1 MKVIDSYEFRLPCWS
16 MSYFINADSSGLD
29 DDDLFNCEEFEQRL
43 CRLLED
49 LGADTYTVGMP
60 LDGDEGYF
68 CRDNDIH
75 SLADNVYDITVTFFK

>member
-29 DDDLFNCEEFEQRL
+29 DDDLASCERFELRL
-43 CRLLED
+43 QKILSEI
-49 LGADTYTVGMP
+49 GAKNYTIGMP
-60 LDGDEGYF
+60 LDDDEGYF